1 MWWRVGAAG
10 LIISGLIYYHIKKTR
25 YYKEA
30 INDLLNYIDEE
41 EI

>member
-1 MWWRVGAAG
+1 MIAVLG
-10 LIISGLIYYHIKKTR
+10 IIFIGFLGYHIKKTR

-30 INDLLNYIDEE
+30 INELLSYIDEE

>member
-1 MWWRVGAAG
+1 MIGLG
-10 LIISGLIYYHIKKTR
+10 LIVIIGFIIYHRKKVK

-30 INDLLNYIDEE
+30 INELLWYIDEE

>member
-1 MWWRVGAAG
+1 M
-10 LIISGLIYYHIKKTR
+10 IIGILSFILLAFFIYHLWKVR

-30 INDLLNYIDEE
+30 INELLRYIDEE

>member
-1 MWWRVGAAG
+1 M
-10 LIISGLIYYHIKKTR
+10 IIILSLSVLALLGWHLWKVR

-30 INDLLNYIDEE
+30 INELLSYIDEE